1 MTMNMKTRLLAAS
14 FCVTICPAAFA
25 QDRLETVIIT
35 SVGPDRS
42 ADELIG
48 SASSVDRSEIIET
61 LSASLG
67 DTLDRQPGVSS
78 SFFGAGASRPILRG
92 LGAERVLVLTNGIG
106 VIDVSAASPD
116 HQVAADGIDAQRIEI
131 LRGPAALAYGGQA
144 IGGVVNVIDGL
155 IVEQLPEDA
164 VSVDTFAAYNSVNE
178 GTELA
183 GRATFVTGPFVFALS
198 ASQRDF
204 DDYEI
209 PDFSESA
216 ALRALEEAEHPGE
229 DHEEE
234 AAGSVE
240 NSFVETQSLA
250 GGLTWVGERA
260 FLGVAVRRQ
269 TSTYGLPGH
278 SHEEDEEEH
287 EEEEHEE
294 ENPFIDLE
302 QTRVDIRG
310 GVEFDHEILT
320 ELIATLSTATYEHV
334 EFEAP
339 GEPGTLYESDGVEGR
354 IELGHALAGFE
365 GAVGLQY
372 FDKEI
377 AAFGDEA
384 FISPTATNGLGL
396 FLYETRDWESGV
408 GIEGGVRFENV
419 ELDNQIAGKVDFDL
433 ISGSFG
439 LHKHWQSGWF
449 VGGQIGYTERAPNE
463 SELFADGPH
472 LATEQY
478 EVGDN
483 DLSKERALNLET
495 SVRWRG
501 DNLRLGANLFVTD
514 FSDFVSLSPVQAEID
529 GLPVFQFVQQDA
541 QFAGGEVYGEY
552 LIEGGP
558 LGADWSFDASVD
570 FVEAD
575 FDGGGHVPF
584 IPPVTL
590 NAGARA
596 EWSAWKLGAD
606 ISVAADQ
613 SNTGAGQLAT
623 DGYTLVNLRAA
634 FDLTQIGMGREGSE
648 AFVEA
653 RNVTDEEVR
662 FATSVLKEVIP
673 APGAGIRLGIRLSY

>member
-1 MTMNMKTRLLAAS
+1 MTMNMTPRLLAATLCIS
-14 FCVTICPAAFA
+14 VSPAAFA
-25 QDRLETVIIT
+25 QDRLETIIVT

-48 SASSVDRSEIIET
+48 SANSLDRGEIIET

-155 IVEQLPEDA
+155 IVESLPDEALSADA
-164 VSVDTFAAYNSVNE
+164 FGANNSVNE
-178 GTELA
+178 GGEMA
-183 GRATFVTGPFVFALS
+183 GRATFVRGPFVFSLS

-204 DDYEI
+204 DEYEI
-209 PDFSESA
+209 PGFSESA
-216 ALRALEEAEHPGE
+216 RLRAQ
-229 DHEEE
+229 E
-234 AAGSVE
+234 AAENPGAPQEDEARGFVD
-240 NSFVETQSLA
+240 NSFVETQSLST
-250 GGLTWVGERA
+250 GLTWVGDAA
-260 FLGVAVRRQ
+260 FLGVALRQQ

-278 SHEEDEEEH
+278 AHPDEVGGEVER
-287 EEEEHEE
+287 
-294 ENPFIDLE
+294 PFIDLE
-302 QTRVDIRG
+302 QTRVDLRG
-310 GVEFDHEILT
+310 GTDLSGDILT
-320 ELIATLSTATYEHV
+320 ELIATLSVATYEHI

-339 GEPGTLYESDGVEGR
+339 GEPGTLFESDGVEGR
-354 IELGHALAGFE
+354 IELGHTFAGFE
-365 GAVGLQY
+365 GAAGLQY
-372 FDKEI
+372 FDKQI

-384 FISPTATNGLGL
+384 FITPTDTTGLGV
-396 FLYETRDWESGV
+396 FLYETRDWESGA
-408 GIEGGVRFENV
+408 GIEGGLRFEAV
-419 ELDNQIAGKVDFDL
+419 ELDNLIAGKADFDL

-449 VGGQIGYTERAPNE
+449 IGGQIGYTERAPNE

-472 LATEQY
+472 LATDQY
-478 EVGDN
+478 EIGDS
-483 DLSKERALNLET
+483 DLSKERALNLEA
-495 SVRWRG
+495 SVRWRS

-529 GLPVFQFVQQDA
+529 DLPVFQFGQQGA
-541 QFAGGEVYGEY
+541 QFAGGEIYGEY
-552 LIEGGP
+552 QLENGP
-558 LGADWSFDASVD
+558 LGAVWSFDASVD
-570 FVEAD
+570 FVEAE
-575 FDGGGHVPF
+575 FDGGGYVPF

-590 NAGARA
+590 NAGTRA
-596 EWSAWKLGAD
+596 QWGAWKLGAD
-606 ISVAADQ
+606 ISIAADQ

-634 FDLTQIGMGREGSE
+634 FDLTQISIGHDGSE
-648 AFVEA
+648 AFLEA

-662 FATSVLKEVIP
+662 YSTSVLKDVIP
-673 APGAGIRLGIRLSY
+673 APGAGIRFGIRLSY